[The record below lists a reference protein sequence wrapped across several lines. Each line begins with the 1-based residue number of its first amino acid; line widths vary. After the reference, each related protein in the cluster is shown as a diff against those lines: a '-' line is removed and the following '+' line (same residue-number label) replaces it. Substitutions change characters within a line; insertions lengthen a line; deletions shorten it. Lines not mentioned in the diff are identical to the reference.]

1 MAKASSSPGRVSNRY
16 KSNVLNIL
24 PVTIFRTIDLAGKK
38 NPDSLF
44 SRFCAEESVFFEGF
58 SAPKCVQENQDHLE
72 SSGTNPTASKLQKRC
87 RLDLNQRNRRT
98 GSRS

>member
-38 NPDSLF
+38 NPASLF
-44 SRFCAEESVFFEGF
+44 SRFCVEESVFF
-58 SAPKCVQENQDHLE
+58 
-72 SSGTNPTASKLQKRC
+72 
-87 RLDLNQRNRRT
+87 
-98 GSRS
+98 

>member
-1 MAKASSSPGRVSNRY
+1 MAKARSPPGRVSNRY

-44 SRFCAEESVFFEGF
+44 SIFCADESVFF
-58 SAPKCVQENQDHLE
+58 
-72 SSGTNPTASKLQKRC
+72 
-87 RLDLNQRNRRT
+87 
-98 GSRS
+98 